1 MPISLQCP
9 GCGKGYRLRDE
20 LAGKRVKCGCGA
32 ETTVPAPGDEVAAS
46 SDEFQLDEEPRKPV
60 APQKPAH
67 APQKVTPG
75 AASSVPDGLPR
86 RRRRRDPA
94 SEKWRV
100 PIGVLSIAYGSVAA
114 LVILYLGLQEWPIGL
129 VSTATRTTLAVLI
142 AVGGVLILKRHQ
154 HGPACAG
161 LCCVFLCFFRLG
173 YMLILLL
180 AALTTGQ
187 LIEFLLALILTVV
200 LYAIPVLIT
209 VWCLKQEKKGTGA
222 YTGEYE

>member
-9 GCGKGYRLRDE
+9 GCGKGYRLRND
-20 LAGKRVKCGCGA
+20 LAGKRVKCGCGT
-32 ETTVPAPGDEVAAS
+32 ETTVPAPGAEAAAS
-46 SDEFQLDEEPRKPV
+46 SNEFQLDEEPRQPVAPQTPPV
-60 APQKPAH
+60 APQK
-67 APQKVTPG
+67 VTAG
-75 AASSVPDGLPR
+75 TASSATDGLPQR
-86 RRRRRDPA
+86 RKRRDPA
-94 SEKWRV
+94 SEKWRI
-100 PIGVLSIAYGSVAA
+100 PIGLLSIAYGSIAA

-161 LCCVFLCFFRLG
+161 LCCVFLCFFRLWF
-173 YMLILLL
+173 MLILLL

-187 LIEFLLALILTVV
+187 LLGFLLALILTVV

-209 VWCLKQEKKGTGA
+209 IWCLKQETGTKEDPEFPA
-222 YTGEYE
+222 